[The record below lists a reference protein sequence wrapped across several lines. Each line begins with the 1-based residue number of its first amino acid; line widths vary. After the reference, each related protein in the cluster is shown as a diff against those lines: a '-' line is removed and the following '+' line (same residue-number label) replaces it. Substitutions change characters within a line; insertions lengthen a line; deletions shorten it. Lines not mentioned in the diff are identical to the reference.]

1 MQELTPKILA
11 ILQKYMRDAAAPVGS
26 STTLSELEIDLLD
39 LPMIFLDAEE
49 IFDVTIRCDDEID
62 DPVTVGGLVGCV
74 AARLEAKASRLPRTP
89 RPKRTWMSTGAE
101 RRR

>member
-1 MQELTPKILA
+1 MQDPTPRILT
-11 ILQKYMRDAAAPVGS
+11 ILQKYMRDPAARVGN
-26 STTLSELEIDLLD
+26 STTLVELEIDLLD

-49 IFDVTIRCDDEID
+49 TFDVTIRCGDEID
-62 DPVTVGGLVGCV
+62 DPVTVGGLIACV
-74 AARLEAKASRLPRTP
+74 AARLEAKASQLPRAP